1 MKLDVEEK
9 HYGGGAGVGEEK
21 DGKYRKLNN
30 VFDLISEQ
38 SA

>member
-9 HYGGGAGVGEEK
+9 HYGGGAGVGEK
-21 DGKYRKLNN
+21 DGKYRKLNT